1 MMGWLLLIVVV
12 VLGVPAAAYLAQ
24 DRMLFL
30 PRLAAP
36 PRSVRPPRPVEEI
49 AFATDEGPRVR
60 GWLAPARR
68 GGPAP
73 LIVYYGGNAEDV
85 TGQAFEPWPADWS
98 LALVNYRGYGASEGH
113 PSERALCADALV
125 VLDAL
130 ARRPDVDPTRIV
142 LVGRSL
148 GTGVATQVAGQR
160 PVQGVVV
167 ISPYDSMVALSRYHY
182 PRLPVR
188 WLLRHRFDSV
198 ARAPGIK
205 APLLAIAAERDTII
219 PPERSR
225 RLHAAWGG
233 PKRWVLIADAGHN
246 DLGRPRAFW
255 EPIRAFLET
264 ARAGRAA
271 LDRSVARGLP
281 SR

>member
-1 MMGWLLLIVVV
+1 MGWLLLVVVV

-24 DRMLFL
+24 DRLLFL
-30 PRLAAP
+30 PHLAARP
-36 PRSVRPPRPVEEI
+36 GAVRPPRPVEEI
-49 AFATDEGPRVR
+49 AFATADGPQVR
-60 GWLAPARR
+60 GWLAPAPH

-85 TGQAFEPWPADWS
+85 TGQAFEPWPAEWA
-98 LALVNYRGYGASEGH
+98 LALVNYRGYGASEGR

-130 ARRPDVDPTRIV
+130 ARRPDVDPARIV

-160 PVQGVVV
+160 PVQGVVL
-167 ISPYDSMVALSRYHY
+167 ISPYDSMVALARYHY
-182 PRLPVR
+182 PFLPVR

-205 APLLAIAAERDTII
+205 APLLAITSARDSVI

-225 RLHAAWGG
+225 RLHEAWGG
-233 PKRWVLIADAGHN
+233 PKRWVVIAEAGHE
-246 DLGRPRAFW
+246 DLGWQREFW
-255 EPIRAFLET
+255 GPIRAFLDT
-264 ARAGRAA
+264 ARAG
-271 LDRSVARGLP
+271 
-281 SR
+281 

>member
-1 MMGWLLLIVVV
+1 MGWLLLVVVV

-24 DRMLFL
+24 DRLLFL
-30 PRLAAP
+30 PDLAKP
-36 PRSVRPPRPVEEI
+36 PGVVRPPRPVEEI
-49 AFATDEGPRVR
+49 AFATADGPQVR
-60 GWLAPARR
+60 GWLAPARP

-85 TGQAFEPWPADWS
+85 TGQAFEPWPAEWA
-98 LALVNYRGYGASEGH
+98 LALINYRGYGASEGR

-130 ARRPDVDPTRIV
+130 ARRPDVDPARVV

-160 PVQGVVV
+160 PVQGVVL
-167 ISPYDSMVALSRYHY
+167 ISPYDSMVALARDHY
-182 PRLPVR
+182 PFLPVR

-205 APLLAIAAERDTII
+205 APLLAITGARDTVV

-225 RLHAAWGG
+225 RLHEAWGG
-233 PKRWVLIADAGHN
+233 PKRWVVIAEAGHE
-246 DLGRPRAFW
+246 DLGWQHEFW
-255 EPIRAFLET
+255 GPIRAFLDT
-264 ARAGRAA
+264 ARVG
-271 LDRSVARGLP
+271 
-281 SR
+281 